1 MAAATLA
8 VATPITDAPIAVDA
22 GSIAERTVTAQA
34 CPARLTHTLAHGA
47 ASPVIAQEPRG
58 TGTLE
63 VVVLAELT
71 LVAAFTIAHAL
82 PTLALAT
89 PRARLVLTL
98 PQAGL
103 CVTQRAGGAVAVF
116 ATPALIAY
124 TVSTHEVSMEVA
136 VR

>member
-1 MAAATLA
+1 MAA
-8 VATPITDAPIAVDA
+8 
-22 GSIAERTVTAQA
+22 E
-34 CPARLTHTLAHGA
+34 LT
-47 ASPVIAQEPRG
+47 IAQEPRG

-116 ATPALIAY
+116 ATPEGETTYFPTAGEKAGAFTISFY
-124 TVSTHEVSMEVA
+124 
-136 VR
+136 R